1 MLLKYNVTSPIPSL
15 KKVKISVSDY
25 QKPKSISSL
34 ENTRLSGV
42 SSFLFVTNQSG
53 TKSNAKI

>member
-1 MLLKYNVTSPIPSL
+1 MLLRYNVTSPIPSL
-15 KKVKISVSDY
+15 KKVKISDSDY